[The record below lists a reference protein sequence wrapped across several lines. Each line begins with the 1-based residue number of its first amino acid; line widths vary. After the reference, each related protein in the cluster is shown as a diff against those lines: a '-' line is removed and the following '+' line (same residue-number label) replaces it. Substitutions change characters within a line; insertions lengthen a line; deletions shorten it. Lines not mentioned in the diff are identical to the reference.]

1 MSSFDLDSFLRHQI
15 YGERLASQG
24 INAVVKPSLR
34 ETYLAVRRILLDY
47 YTIPNQRTLE
57 AILKQ
62 LSQAIQDNGG
72 WLTLTK
78 DYLVPFG
85 VAEASWMAEYTALA
99 VVPAGVAIKTPAEKV
114 IESYIAKSIMT
125 WDGKNP
131 RAGRWLDFAAANI
144 QSREQAINSA
154 VMRGYSRGD
163 TIRNITAEIRNVTEG
178 LLFREAE
185 TLARTGF
192 AHYASQANEA
202 MTQANS
208 DVLEEYYYSVTFDN
222 RTSDTCLGVTRFN
235 QPGQRFKVGDTKA
248 PAPPL
253 HPNCRTRRLAVP
265 KGTTPGGTRSA
276 VGGQSGEDAE
286 KAFNTRQ
293 ERIKDAQEQRREL
306 GDAAPSNLT
315 KSSQVKYRGSRDT
328 NIFKPGQV
336 SASET
341 YGDWLR
347 KQPEWFVVDT
357 LGKQKAELFLK
368 GNLPIYKFTD
378 VELKPLTLDELK
390 RRYSKEWRKAFG

>member
-47 YTIPNQRTLE
+47 DTIPNQRTLD

-99 VVPAGVAIKTPAEKV
+99 VVPAGVAIKTPAERA

-163 TIRNITAEIRNVTEG
+163 TIRNITAEIRSVTEG

-202 MTQANS
+202 MIEANS
-208 DVLEEYYYSVTFDN
+208 DVLEEYYYSVAFDS
-222 RTSDTCLGVTRFN
+222 RVSDICIGLSKFN
-235 QPGQRFKVGDTKA
+235 HPGNRFKVGDPKA
-248 PAPPL
+248 PTTPA
-253 HPNCRTRRLAVP
+253 HPNCRSRRLAVP
-265 KGTTPGGTRSA
+265 KGTTPGGTKSS
-276 VGGQSGEDAE
+276 VGGQTGEEAAE
-286 KAFNTRQ
+286 AFEARKAR
-293 ERIKDAQEQRREL
+293 
-306 GDAAPSNLT
+306 
-315 KSSQVKYRGSRDT
+315 SQKPVRYRGKKDT
-328 NIFKPGQV
+328 DIFKPGQIDAGT
-336 SASET
+336 SL
-341 YGDWLR
+341 DQFFR
-347 KQPEWFVVDT
+347 RQPEWWVKET
-357 LGKQKAELFLK
+357 LGNAKAELFLK
-368 GNLPIYKFTD
+368 GGLPLGKFTD
-378 VELKPLTLDELK
+378 LNLKPLNLDELK
-390 RRYSKEWRKAFG
+390 SLYAREWRKAFG

>member
-47 YTIPNQRTLE
+47 DTIPNQRTLD

-99 VVPAGVAIKTPAEKV
+99 VVPAGVAIKTPAENA

-202 MTQANS
+202 MIEANS

-222 RTSDTCLGVTRFN
+222 RTSDICLGVTRFN

-253 HPNCRTRRLAVP
+253 HPGCRTRRLAVT

-276 VGGQSGEDAE
+276 VGGQSGEDAAE
-286 KAFNTRQ
+286 AFDSRQ
-293 ERIKDAQEQRREL
+293 SRTDR
-306 GDAAPSNLT
+306 
-315 KSSQVKYRGSRDT
+315 QVKYRGKRDT

-347 KQPEWFVVDT
+347 KQPEWFVADT

>member
-47 YTIPNQRTLE
+47 DTIPNQRTLD

-62 LSQAIQDNGG
+62 LSQAIEDNGG

-99 VVPAGVAIKTPAEKV
+99 VVPAGVAIKTPAEKA

-154 VMRGYSRGD
+154 VRRGYSRGD

-178 LLFREAE
+178 LLLREAE

-202 MTQANS
+202 MIEANS
-208 DVLEEYYYSVTFDN
+208 DVLEEYYYSVTFDS
-222 RTSDTCLGVTRFN
+222 RVSDICIGLSKSN
-235 QPGQRFKVGDTKA
+235 QPGNRFKVGDPKA
-248 PAPPL
+248 PTTPA
-253 HPNCRTRRLAVP
+253 HPNCRSRRLAVP
-265 KGTTPGGTRSA
+265 KGTTPGGTKSS
-276 VGGQSGEDAE
+276 VGGQKGEEAAE
-286 KAFNTRQ
+286 LFEARKAR
-293 ERIKDAQEQRREL
+293 
-306 GDAAPSNLT
+306 
-315 KSSQVKYRGSRDT
+315 SQKPVSYRGKKDT
-328 NIFKPGQV
+328 DIFKPGQIDAGT
-336 SASET
+336 SLEQFFK
-341 YGDWLR
+341 R
-347 KQPEWFVVDT
+347 QPEWWVKET
-357 LGKQKAELFLK
+357 LGKAKAELFLK
-368 GNLPIYKFTD
+368 GGLPLGKFTD
-378 VELKPLTLDELK
+378 LNLKPLNLDELK
-390 RRYSKEWRKAFG
+390 SLYAREWRKAFG

>member
-47 YTIPNQRTLE
+47 DTIPNQRTLD

-99 VVPAGVAIKTPAEKV
+99 VVPAGVAIKTPAEKA

-163 TIRNITAEIRNVTEG
+163 TIQTIKKDIATVIGFYENPRTRKLEERQSAVRNQS
-178 LLFREAE
+178 E

-202 MTQANS
+202 MIEANS
-208 DVLEEYYYSVTFDN
+208 DVLEEYYYSVTFDS
-222 RTSDTCLGVTRFN
+222 RVSDICIGLSKFN
-235 QPGQRFKVGDTKA
+235 QPGNRFKVGDPKA
-248 PAPPL
+248 PTTPA
-253 HPNCRTRRLAVP
+253 HPNCRSRRLAVP
-265 KGTTPGGTRSA
+265 KGTTPGGTKSS
-276 VGGQSGEDAE
+276 VGGQTGEEAAE
-286 KAFNTRQ
+286 AFEARKAR
-293 ERIKDAQEQRREL
+293 
-306 GDAAPSNLT
+306 
-315 KSSQVKYRGSRDT
+315 SQKPVRYRGKKDT
-328 NIFKPGQV
+328 DIFKPGQIDAGT
-336 SASET
+336 SL
-341 YGDWLR
+341 DQFFR
-347 KQPEWFVVDT
+347 RQPEWWVKET
-357 LGKQKAELFLK
+357 LGKAKAELFLK
-368 GNLPIYKFTD
+368 GGLPLGKFTD
-378 VELKPLTLDELK
+378 LNLKPLNLDELK
-390 RRYSKEWRKAFG
+390 SLYAREWRKAFG